1 MMRVYVT
8 DHARVQY
15 ARRFFEDFT
24 RAGRNVDARLI
35 ALVRDGEKVTVKR
48 KSKGTLLRNGRFL
61 FAVHVKQRGMVLATV
76 MRAAND
82 D

>member
-1 MMRVYVT
+1 MMRVFVT

-15 ARRFFEDFT
+15 ARRFYEDFR
-24 RAGRNVDARLI
+24 RAGRNVDVRLV
-35 ALVRDGEKVTVKR
+35 ALVRDGVRVRPTH
-48 KSKGTLLRNGRFL
+48 KSKGTLLRNGKFL
-61 FAVHVKQRGMVLATV
+61 FAVHIKQRGMVLATV